1 MCAHREPSK
10 IPRLE
15 VLSGK
20 YASCIVRGHI
30 STSSAFVD
38 SQASSQSSGRSP
50 SDSESVDLAVIGSSS
65 KRKAPLSPMGLQRPE
80 KITRTDTSH
89 HPGMSVKETEA
100 TSRTQGTFESRP
112 TTTSPI
118 SARRKRR
125 KVLLPRNRE
134 ALHPL
139 FAPLTGTFTISSLS
153 SCRHMLVSSQ
163 PEAKW

>member
-10 IPRLE
+10 IPRWE

-20 YASCIVRGHI
+20 CASCIVRGYI

-38 SQASSQSSGRSP
+38 SQSSSQSSGRSP
-50 SDSESVDLAVIGSSS
+50 SNPESVDLAVIDFSS
-65 KRKAPLSPMGLQRPE
+65 KRKAALSPVISQRPQ
-80 KITRTDTSH
+80 KIARTDTSH

-100 TSRTQGTFESRP
+100 TSRTQHTFESRS

-118 SARRKRR
+118 STKRKRR

-134 ALHPL
+134 TLHPL
-139 FAPLTGTFTISSLS
+139 FAPLTGTFTISSPS
-153 SCRHMLVSSQ
+153 SCRHILVSS
-163 PEAKW
+163 